1 MDDSSSALDY
11 RTDSMVR
18 KNILSNHKSSSLVI
32 VAERVSAVMNADEIL
47 VLHNGEIIGRGRH
60 DHLMESC
67 DEYRDIYQTQMGE
80 ARE

>member
-1 MDDSSSALDY
+1 M
-11 RTDSMVR
+11 
-18 KNILSNHKSSSLVI
+18 VI